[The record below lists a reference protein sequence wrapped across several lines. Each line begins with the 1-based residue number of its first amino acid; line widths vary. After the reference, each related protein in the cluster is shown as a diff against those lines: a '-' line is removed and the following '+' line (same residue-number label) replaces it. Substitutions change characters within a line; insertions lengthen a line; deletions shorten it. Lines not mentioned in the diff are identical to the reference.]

1 MMILSVIFTLGFI
14 AFSALVEVNLGTSFR
29 HRSVLL
35 VPIIFMFLRLR
46 QRSVELVS
54 HMPYNESQK

>member
-1 MMILSVIFTLGFI
+1 MILAVIFTLGVI

-54 HMPYNESQK
+54 QTANNEPQK